1 MRSPYLRSI
10 ERRRHEVDEDPRI
23 AERRLQVLANLR
35 LGRRAVGE
43 VRPTP
48 LPLPQVD
55 VRSTLDEVEALR
67 PTG

>member
-10 ERRRHEVDEDPRI
+10 ERRRQEVDEDPRI

-35 LGRRAVGE
+35 LGRRSVGE
-43 VRPTP
+43 IRPVP
-48 LPLPQVD
+48 LPLPEVD